1 MGGHFHS
8 DGAIII
14 ILHTHQRDMVIA
26 GIVPVS
32 DHIETIQRR
41 IGREQC
47 HTSRSVL
54 YAQVKYSLTL
64 VAIIYVDHIRY
75 SVKYFFRL
83 GLGGD
88 QWVVEIQHLAVD
100 RQTIWCKNILIPI
113 VATDPQVGFV
123 RLCQ

>member
-54 YAQVKYSLTL
+54 YAQVKYSLAL
-64 VAIIYVDHIRY
+64 VSIVYVDHIRY
-75 SVKYFFRL
+75 SVEYFFRL

-100 RQTIWCKNILIPI
+100 RQTIWCKNVLIPI